1 MNFPVDSKVLEIELA
16 RRRLRHFI
24 SYTYPAYLSNWYT
37 DYICDEIDNFLD
49 EVRAKQ
55 SPRLMLFAPPRH
67 GKSEIVSRRFPA
79 YALGRY
85 PDMSFIATSY
95 ASDLS
100 NRNNR
105 DVQRIIDEDTYRD
118 IFPNTNLNGK
128 NVRTVSQSTFLR
140 NSDIFEIVDHKG
152 VYRSAGVGGGIT
164 GMGGDVLIVDDPIKD
179 FEQAESQVY
188 RDKVFDWFKSTL
200 YTRASSGGGILIIL
214 TRWHHDDLAG
224 RLIENAKEIEG
235 EKWKIVSLPAI
246 AETQEPFRKEG
257 EALHPERFSTEGLHR
272 IKQAVGSRVWT
283 SLYQQ
288 RPSLVEGTLFKRDNW
303 NYFMPITNEPEAI
316 KQQLGIKRII
326 QAWDTAFKK
335 TDSADF
341 SAGITLGV
349 TDNRYYV
356 LDLYK
361 EKVEYPELKRSVQQ
375 YFDKWKP
382 QVILIEDKASGQ
394 SLLQELKRQTR
405 LPLLPYKV
413 DRDKV
418 ARANSITPIHEA
430 QLVYLPE
437 KTAWVNDFIDSLSS
451 FPNGVHDD
459 DVDSF
464 TMVLDYAS
472 RGTSGIYEW
481 TRINAENLHIKG
493 EQ

>member
-1 MNFPVDSKVLEIELA
+1 MKLPINNQVLQLELA
-16 RRRLRHFI
+16 KRKLKHFI
-24 SYTYPAYLSNWYT
+24 KYTYPSYTSNWFT
-37 DYICDEIDNFLD
+37 DYICDEIDVFLD
-49 EVRAKQ
+49 QVINKE

-79 YALGRY
+79 YALGKY
-85 PDMSFIATSY
+85 PNMSFIATSY

-105 DVQRIIDEDTYRD
+105 DVQRIIDEELYMNV
-118 IFPNTNLNGK
+118 FPNTKLSGK
-128 NVRTVSQSTFLR
+128 NVRTISQSTYLR
-140 NSDIFEIVDHKG
+140 NSDIFEVVDHKG

-188 RDKVFDWFKSTL
+188 RDKVFDWFTSTL

-214 TRWHHDDLAG
+214 TRWHYDDLAG
-224 RLIENAKEIEG
+224 RLLENAKQPQG
-235 EKWKIVSLPAI
+235 EQWKVISFPAI
-246 AETQEPFRKEG
+246 SEKDEEKRKEG
-257 EALHPERFSTEGLHR
+257 EALHEERFSLEALNK
-272 IKQAVGSRVWT
+272 IKKAVGSRVWT

-288 RPSLVEGTLFKRDNW
+288 RPSLIEGTLFKRENW
-303 NYFMPITNEPEAI
+303 QYYKKLSNDAQTI
-316 KQQLGIKRII
+316 KDQLGIKRTV

-335 TDSADF
+335 TDSADY
-341 SAGITLGV
+341 SAGITLGI
-349 TDNRYYV
+349 TDNRYYI

-375 YFDKWKP
+375 YSDKWKP
-382 QVILIEDKASGQ
+382 QVILVEDKASGQ
-394 SLLQELKRQTR
+394 SLLQELKRQTK

-413 DRDKV
+413 DKDKV

-437 KTAWVNDFIDSLSS
+437 NDMWVADFIDSLSS

-459 DVDSF
+459 DVDCF

-472 RGTSGIYEW
+472 RGTSGLYEW
-481 TRINAENLHIKG
+481 TRLLSNESTQG
-493 EQ
+493 V